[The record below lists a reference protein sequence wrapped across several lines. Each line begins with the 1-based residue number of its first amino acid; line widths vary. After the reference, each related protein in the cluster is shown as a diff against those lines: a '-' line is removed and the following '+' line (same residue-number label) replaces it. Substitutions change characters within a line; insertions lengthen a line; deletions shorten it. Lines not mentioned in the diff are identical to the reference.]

1 MSEVEAGGCR
11 WLFTKEA
18 LEHAQEAAHER
29 ASQALRDRR
38 VLAKPLT
45 LSQGS
50 QLVVFY
56 AQKLPELCKLCSAP
70 SEVFW
75 TALVFFKRFYAVSSP
90 MEFDPMVMMY
100 TSVHVACKVEEVR
113 EITLDKIL
121 EVSGFGE
128 DSAMKTKVTESELE
142 LLQSIGFILLVEPKP
157 AAALRLLAEE
167 QRNFK
172 VPVAGFPG
180 SSEHFEEL
188 LSKAET
194 LVYDF
199 CGSNNSLLL
208 LPASIIFAAA
218 WGAALDEGSGHAAG
232 TRGTAPSSAVLS
244 MLSQNFK
251 GADKDAVARM
261 MKEALH
267 AMKQVNCKADLD
279 KLTMQEIAKGARK
292 CQRAFGMIHEERRQ
306 RSEAHR
312 KERKRRRNDM
322 KVPRSDLEELK
333 RRAQVLQ
340 GQEDVEDFV
349 LHGPLDMEEG

>member
-1 MSEVEAGGCR
+1 MSEVEASSRR

-29 ASQALRDRR
+29 ASQALRERR
-38 VLAKPLT
+38 VPAKPLS
-45 LSQGS
+45 LAQGS

-90 MEFDPMVMMY
+90 MEFDPLVMMY

-113 EITLDKIL
+113 EITLEKIL

-128 DSAMKTKVTESELE
+128 DPAMKTKVTESELE
-142 LLQSIGFILLVEPKP
+142 LLQNIGFVLLVEPQP
-157 AAALRLLAEE
+157 VWALRLLAEE

-172 VPVAGFPG
+172 VPVPGFPG

-194 LVYDF
+194 LVYD
-199 CGSNNSLLL
+199 CCISNDSLLL

-218 WGAALDEGSGHAAG
+218 WGAALDEGSGHPAG
-232 TRGTAPSSAVLS
+232 NGTSPSSTVLS
-244 MLSQNFK
+244 MTQNFK
-251 GADKDAVARM
+251 AGDKDAVTRM

-267 AMKQVNCKADLD
+267 AMTQVNCRADMD
-279 KLTMQEIAKGARK
+279 KVTMQEIAKAARK

-322 KVPRSDLEELK
+322 KVPRSGLEELK

-340 GQEDVEDFV
+340 GQEEVEDDQV
-349 LHGPLDMEEG
+349 LHGAGEMED